1 MSRLLPSWSG
11 AEMVGGIYEAALDAK
26 RWPDFLAHLSVAL
39 NSETGLIWANDFEDQ
54 TAHLG
59 GLPGVIS
66 ANVGFA
72 PEFLDSF
79 VQYYSQRNVW
89 LERPELH
96 REGTVVTS
104 ATLYPESRLEK
115 TEWYGDWLRPQGL
128 YYTAAVIVEKRRSR
142 TFNVTV
148 TRRKSA
154 GSYDAAELALL
165 GRLMPHLQ
173 SAFALHRRLHRLEVL
188 SHASVQAIESLT
200 MGLALMGDDGQ
211 VIHANAEAHSLINK
225 VKLLRLDADGGLSA
239 VAAKDDQRLQ
249 KALREAVSTGGGQT
263 GGSGAALRL
272 RGLDDQQL
280 HLLIAPLPRRASP
293 FGELASAAVFITDPS
308 SVTRVNMFAL
318 IELYGLTAAEARMT
332 QAITNGL
339 TPQEYAVRQGLS
351 LNTVRTQ
358 FRSAATKVGV
368 GRQADFVRA
377 VLMGPAVLSPCLGS
391 PAILGL

>member
-1 MSRLLPSWSG
+1 MSGLVPPWSE
-11 AEMVGGIYEAALDAK
+11 AEMVGGIYEAALDTS
-26 RWPDFLAHLSVAL
+26 RWRDVLTQVSVAL

-54 TAHLG
+54 TGHLG
-59 GLPGVIS
+59 GQLGAIS

-79 VQYYSQRNVW
+79 VRHYSHCNVW

-104 ATLYPESRLEK
+104 ATLYPENHLEK

-142 TFNVTV
+142 SFNVTV

-154 GSYDAAELALL
+154 GAYDAAEVALL

-188 SHASVQAIESLT
+188 SHASVQAIECLP
-200 MGLALMGDDGQ
+200 MGLALIGDDGQ

-225 VKLLRLDADGGLSA
+225 VKVLRLDADGGLSA
-239 VAAKDDQRLQ
+239 VAAKDDLPLQ
-249 KALREAVSTGGGQT
+249 KAIREAISTGAGHAGGA
-263 GGSGAALRL
+263 GASLRL
-272 RGLDDQQL
+272 TGLDHQQL
-280 HLLIAPLPRRASP
+280 HLLIAPLPRKASP
-293 FGELASAAVFITDPS
+293 FGALTSAVVFISDPANLAE
-308 SVTRVNMFAL
+308 VNVL
-318 IELYGLTAAEARMT
+318 VLKDLYGFTPAEARMT
-332 QAITNGL
+332 VAMTQGL

-368 GRQADFVRA
+368 GRQADFVSA
-377 VLMGPAVLSPCLGS
+377 VLMGPAVLRPCG
-391 PAILGL
+391 AGLVALAT

>member
-1 MSRLLPSWSG
+1 MSRLMPSWTE
-11 AEMVGGIYEAALDAK
+11 AEMVVGIYEAALDAK
-26 RWPDFLAHLSVAL
+26 RWNHFLAQLSVTL
-39 NSETGLIWANDFEDQ
+39 NSETGLIWANDFESH
-54 TAHLG
+54 TGHLG

-66 ANVGFA
+66 ATVGFA
-72 PEFLDSF
+72 AEFLDSF
-79 VQYYSQRNVW
+79 VKYYSQRNVW

-104 ATLYPESRLEK
+104 STLYPESGLEK

-128 YYTAAVIVEKRRSR
+128 YYSAAVIVEKRRSR

-154 GSYDAAELALL
+154 GAYDAAELALL

-173 SAFALHRRLHRLEVL
+173 AAFALHRRLHRLETL
-188 SHASVQAIESLT
+188 SHASVQALDSLS

-211 VIHANAEAHSLINK
+211 VIHANAEAHVLIHK
-225 VKLLRLDADGGLSA
+225 FKLLRLDAEGGLSA
-239 VAAKDDQRLQ
+239 VAAKDDQHLQ
-249 KALREAVSTGGGQT
+249 KALREAVSTGSGQA

-280 HLLIAPLPRRASP
+280 HLLIAPLPRSASP
-293 FGELASAAVFITDPS
+293 FGELASAAVFISDPS
-308 SVTRVNMFAL
+308 TVTRVNMFAL
-318 IELYGLTAAEARMT
+318 RELYGFTPAEARMT
-332 QAITNGL
+332 QAMTHGL
-339 TPQEYAVRQGLS
+339 TPQEYAVRQSLS

-377 VLMGPAVLSPCLGS
+377 VLMGPAVLRPCIGS
-391 PAILGL
+391 LTV